1 MNQEKSET
9 KMEEIISLCK
19 RRGFVMPSAEIY
31 GGTGSVWDFGPLGVL
46 MKNNIKNLWIETFVQ
61 KRREVVLIESAL
73 LTKREVLVASGHEA
87 EFTDPLVECKKCN
100 GRFREDHLEDK
111 STCPNCQ
118 TKNSFGEAKKFNMMF
133 KTYLGPVEVSENL
146 AYLRPET
153 AQGMFTNFKNIL
165 ETSRK
170 KLPFGIAQVG
180 KAFRN
185 EITTGNYI
193 FRDREFEQMELEYF
207 VKPGEDDKW
216 FNFWRDEWE
225 KFLIACGLSP
235 QRLHRYDHPKE
246 ALSHY
251 SKGTTDFEY
260 DYPFGRSEVA
270 GVANRTDFDL
280 SAHEKHSGQDMKYFE
295 ENTKEKFWPYVIEPT
310 LGVERLMLA
319 LLVEGFEKVSD
330 VQTRHASS
338 VPEDKIRES
347 GEIVLHLNPKIA
359 PIKAAILPLV
369 KKDKL
374 PEIAQE
380 IYRELSAS
388 WPVDYDESG
397 SIGRRYRR
405 QDEIGTPFCIT
416 VDFQSIEDQTVT
428 LRDRDTMKQEMVKIV
443 QINDILTKKLSM

>member
-1 MNQEKSET
+1 MNQEKLT
-9 KMEEIISLCK
+9 TQMEEIVSLCK
-19 RRGFVMPSAEIY
+19 RRGFIMPSAEIY

-61 KRREVVLIESAL
+61 KRKEIVLIESAL
-73 LTKREVLVASGHEA
+73 LTKREVLVASGHES

-111 STCPNCQ
+111 TTCPNCQ
-118 TKNSFGEAKKFNMMF
+118 SKNIFTEAKKFNMMF
-133 KTYLGPVEVSENL
+133 KTYLGPVEASENL

-153 AQGMFTNFKNIL
+153 AQGMFTNFKNVL

-193 FRDREFEQMELEYF
+193 FRDREFEQMEIEYF
-207 VKPGEDDKW
+207 VKPGEDEKW
-216 FNFWRDEWE
+216 FDFWRNAWE
-225 KFLIACGLSP
+225 KFLISCGLSSE
-235 QRLHRYDHPKE
+235 RLHRYDHPKQ

-280 SAHEKHSGQDMKYFE
+280 SAHEKHSGVDMKYFE
-295 ENTKEKFWPYVIEPT
+295 EVTKEKFWPYVIEPT

-319 LLVEGFEKVSD
+319 LLVEGFEKI
-330 VQTRHASS
+330 
-338 VPEDKIRES
+338 EDKEKKEEKDREA

-380 IYRELSAS
+380 IYNELSAH

-416 VDFQSIEDQTVT
+416 VDFQSLDDQSVT
-428 LRDRDTMKQEMVKIV
+428 LRDRDSMKQERINIKEIGK
-443 QINDILTKKLSM
+443 QIKSKLLL

>member
-1 MNQEKSET
+1 MNQEKST
-9 KMEEIISLCK
+9 TQMEEIVSLCK

-46 MKNNIKNLWIETFVQ
+46 LKNNIKNYWIETFVQ

-73 LTKREVLVASGHEA
+73 LTKREVLVASGHES

-111 STCPNCQ
+111 TTCPNCQ
-118 TKNSFGEAKKFNMMF
+118 AKNSFGEAKKFNMMF
-133 KTYLGPVEVSENL
+133 KTYLGPVEASENL

-153 AQGMFTNFKNIL
+153 AQGMFTNFKNII

-193 FRDREFEQMELEYF
+193 FRDREFEQMEIEYF

-216 FNFWRDEWE
+216 FDFWRNEWE
-225 KFLIACGLSP
+225 KFLISCGLSTEK
-235 QRLHRYDHPKE
+235 LHRYDHPKE

-295 ENTKEKFWPYVIEPT
+295 ESTKEKFWPYVIEPT

-319 LLVEGFEKVSD
+319 LLVEGFEKTND
-330 VQTRHASS
+330 VETNGRSS
-338 VPEDKIRES
+338 LPDDKKREP

-380 IYRELSAS
+380 IYNDLSAH
-388 WPVDYDESG
+388 WQVDYDESG

-428 LRDRDTMKQEMVKIV
+428 LRDRYTMKQERIKISEL
-443 QINDILTKKLSM
+443 QNLIQDKIS

>member
-1 MNQEKSET
+1 MSNNLNT
-9 KMEEIISLCK
+9 KMEEIVSLCK
-19 RRGFVMPSAEIY
+19 RRGFIMPSAEIY

-61 KRREVVLIESAL
+61 KRREIVLIESAL
-73 LTKREVLVASGHEA
+73 LTKREVLVASGHES
-87 EFTDPLVECKKCN
+87 EFTDPLVECKECHS
-100 GRFREDHLEDK
+100 RFREDHLEDK
-111 STCPNCQ
+111 SVCPNCQ
-118 TKNSFGEAKKFNMMF
+118 AKNSFTESKKFNMMF
-133 KTYLGPVEVSENL
+133 KTILGPVESPENL

-153 AQGMFTNFKNIL
+153 AQGMFTNFKNVF
-165 ETSRK
+165 ESSRK

-193 FRDREFEQMELEYF
+193 FRDREFEQMEIEYF
-207 VKPGEDDKW
+207 VKPGEDEKW
-216 FNFWRDEWE
+216 FDLWRDEWE
-225 KFLIACGLSP
+225 KFLISCGLSSEK
-235 QRLHRYDHPKE
+235 LHRYDHPKE

-280 SAHEKHSGQDMKYFE
+280 SAHEKNSKADLKYFE
-295 ENTKEKFWPYVIEPT
+295 EGTKEKFWPYVIEPT

-319 LLVEGFEKVSD
+319 LLVEGFEKIGNKGEKGD
-330 VQTRHASS
+330 MGDTGTR
-338 VPEDKIRES
+338 EE

-374 PEIAQE
+374 PEIAE
-380 IYRELSAS
+380 KIYRELSNH
-388 WPVDYDESG
+388 WQVDYDESG

-405 QDEIGTPFCIT
+405 QDEIGTPFCVT
-416 VDFQSIEDQTVT
+416 VDFQSIDDQTVT
-428 LRDRDTMKQEMVKIV
+428 LRDRDTMKQERIKISELKN
-443 QINDILTKKLSM
+443 QIDKIINK